1 MQRDYSAE
9 QYTQATCQT
18 HDSCCTD
25 VICGAAHALLWEPAA
40 ESAAVSRFAIDRED
54 GAVMLQNVLDDG
66 ESQPSAATVA
76 MPGLVN
82 PVKPLRKP
90 WDMGCRDANT
100 RIRHHKTRAFA
111 LSRPGYGHATFYR
124 GVFHGIEHQIGERA
138 VDFMLG
144 SQQKLVGIHLEK
156 DTRRALAEG

>member
-1 MQRDYSAE
+1 MQRDYSAG

-25 VICGAAHALLWEPAA
+25 VICGAVHALLWEPAA
-40 ESAAVSRFAIDRED
+40 ESAAVPWFAIDRED
-54 GAVMLQNVLDDG
+54 RTVMLQNVLDDG

-90 WDMGCRDANT
+90 WDMGCQDANK
-100 RIRHHKTRAFA
+100 IGRA
-111 LSRPGYGHATFYR
+111 H
-124 GVFHGIEHQIGERA
+124 V
-138 VDFMLG
+138 
-144 SQQKLVGIHLEK
+144 
-156 DTRRALAEG
+156 